1 MELPDEMPD
10 GCNFYGLLQ
19 TTLTSADIAQRFVKA
34 GWRAN
39 FSEGSGALEV
49 AWGRLTLTSS
59 NPIVVQGWVDQLDN
73 RLGEILEV
81 LGGRPLSGYQW
92 ITSDGQL
99 WREIPFDESMLDP
112 NDPRL
117 PTDLKEY
124 LRASGPRAG
133 KLCCRIR

>member
-1 MELPDEMPD
+1 
-10 GCNFYGLLQ
+10 
-19 TTLTSADIAQRFVKA
+19 
-34 GWRAN
+34 
-39 FSEGSGALEV
+39 
-49 AWGRLTLTSS
+49 
-59 NPIVVQGWVDQLDN
+59 VVQGWVDQLDN

-124 LRASGPRAG
+124 LRANGPRAG
-133 KLCCRIR
+133 ELCCRIR